1 MESQLPEAHP
11 NLSAEINDRIQQI
24 AIEGGADLTLL
35 RAGRKLKVQTR
46 NTLYEIERV
55 SDDDEDDYPFLIS
68 GHPRICPKPKRAAI
82 PGSSFD
88 GGMLRMKFV
97 GRSMNLEFTIESE
110 SKAYITS
117 RISEVREIVTTAG
130 GAVNHSPCNGGQKP
144 C

>member
-35 RAGRKLKVQTR
+35 RAGRKLEVQTR
-46 NTLYEIERV
+46 NTLYDIERV
-55 SDDDEDDYPFLIS
+55 SDDEDDDYPFLIS
-68 GHPRICPKPKRAAI
+68 GHPRICPEPKRAAI

-88 GGMLRMKFV
+88 GGMLRMRFV
-97 GRSMNLEFTIESE
+97 ARSMNLEFTIESE

-117 RISEVREIVTTAG
+117 CISEVRETVTTAG
-130 GAVNHSPCNGGQKP
+130 AAVNDSPSNGGQKA